1 MLNYMECPCS
11 EKNNKDSTR
20 VTIEVCVISRC
31 DFFTYL
37 CSIID
42 MKGGL
47 EEDVIQRIK
56 AG

>member
-42 MKGGL
+42 MNGGL